1 MALIKCPECGKEV
14 SEKAEVCIGCG
25 CPISEQEELNKIV
38 LVKVSEN
45 RVKTLEL
52 IIEIGDL
59 DFLQAKYLM
68 KTLPS
73 VICDGL
79 VNRDADIISNKF
91 LSLGNVVRIEASHTK
106 NINNILKDISKK
118 KKKMIEYE
126 KNKMDKE
133 KAETGKIKCPKCGST
148 QIQAV
153 TRKWSIG
160 TGLFTNKVDRVCLNC
175 KNKF

>member
-1 MALIKCPECGKEV
+1 M
-14 SEKAEVCIGCG
+14 
-25 CPISEQEELNKIV
+25 
-38 LVKVSEN
+38 
-45 RVKTLEL
+45 
-52 IIEIGDL
+52 
-59 DFLQAKYLM
+59 
-68 KTLPS
+68 
-73 VICDGL
+73 
-79 VNRDADIISNKF
+79 
-91 LSLGNVVRIEASHTK
+91 H
-106 NINNILKDISKK
+106 NILKDISKK